1 MGSLFASLGIAGN
14 SLDVLQQAIGVIQNN
29 VTNATTPGYV
39 TQTQELG
46 SRAFNPSQDLL
57 GGVETTGVQSARDI
71 YAEQSVWSASQQS
84 SLATTQSANLDSLQQ
99 IFNVSGTSGIPASLS
114 GLYSAFSA
122 WSADP
127 SDVTA
132 QQGVLTAAQTL
143 ATSFSQT
150 VSQAQQVNTNNNQ
163 QLTASVAQL
172 NTDSAQVATINGQ
185 IRSDP
190 GGANDAGLQAQLYT
204 TLQDMSTLAPVSVHI
219 ESDGTATVLLGGQAP
234 LVMGTTQNNVTISNA
249 PIPAN
254 APFPN
259 GASTTALTIAGFP
272 QQNGDVTS
280 LVNEGAIGAELTFA
294 NTTMPSLLGNSQTQG
309 SLNQLAQTVADRV
322 NTLLKGGQNAA
333 GVAGVALFTYPSTTP
348 PAVPGPTSPTTVAAS
363 LGVASITGSQ
373 LAASTVPIAA
383 STVPPIVAAVP
394 AVANGV
400 ATELAGL
407 VNPTNPLDMLNGFS
421 YTQSYGNIAS
431 DIGQQASSASDN
443 ATTATDILN
452 QATTLRASV
461 SGVSLNDQATQL
473 LQFQQAY
480 QASAQMITVVNTIT
494 QALLTASASWVNGS

>member
-1 MGSLFASLGIAGN
+1 
-14 SLDVLQQAIGVIQNN
+14 
-29 VTNATTPGYV
+29 
-39 TQTQELG
+39 
-46 SRAFNPSQDLL
+46 
-57 GGVETTGVQSARDI
+57 VQSARDI

-84 SLATTQSANLDSLQQ
+84 SMATTQSANLDSLQQ

-122 WSADP
+122 WSASP
-127 SDVTA
+127 SNATA

-163 QLTASVAQL
+163 QLTASVGQL
-172 NTDSAQVATINGQ
+172 NTDSAQVATINGE
-185 IRSDP
+185 IRSSPD
-190 GGANDAGLQAQLYT
+190 GANDAGLQATLYT

-234 LVMGTTQNNVTISNA
+234 LVMGATQNDVKLNLNYTPPQPVPA
-249 PIPAN
+249 PPT
-254 APFPN
+254 PVVEP
-259 GASTTALTIAGFP
+259 TTAQLTVAG
-272 QQNGDVTS
+272 QDITS
-280 LVNEGAIGAELTFA
+280 LVSQGSIGAELSFA
-294 NTTMPSLLGNSQTQG
+294 NTTMPSLLGNGPTQG
-309 SLNQLAQTVADRV
+309 SLNQLAQSVAQRV
-322 NTLLKGGQNAA
+322 NTLLKSGQTSSGA
-333 GVAGVALFTYPSTTP
+333 AGVALFTYG
-348 PAVPGPTSPTTVAAS
+348 AVTATGAPVSPTTVAAS
-363 LGVASITGSQ
+363 LGVANISGSQ
-373 LAASTVPIAA
+373 LAASTVAVPYSAG
-383 STVPPIVAAVP
+383 PPIVAAVP

-443 ATTATDILN
+443 ATTATDVLN

>member
-1 MGSLFASLGIAGN
+1 MPALGIAGN

-84 SLATTQSANLDSLQQ
+84 GLATTQSANLDSLQQ
-99 IFNVSGTSGIPASLS
+99 IFNVSGTSGIPACAERSVFCLLRLERRSVRCYCPARRSDGGANS
-114 GLYSAFSA
+114 GYA
-122 WSADP
+122 
-127 SDVTA
+127 
-132 QQGVLTAAQTL
+132 
-143 ATSFSQT
+143 FSQT
-150 VSQAQQVNTNNNQ
+150 VSQAQQMNTNNNQ

-322 NTLLKGGQNAA
+322 NTLLKGGQTRRRRGRSRLVHVPLDDAA
-333 GVAGVALFTYPSTTP
+333 GRPRPYEPNHRRRFAGGCEHHWIA
-348 PAVPGPTSPTTVAAS
+348 TSGQYCANSRFDSSAYRGRRTCRCERRGHGACRTRQSHKS
-363 LGVASITGSQ
+363 LG
-373 LAASTVPIAA
+373 
-383 STVPPIVAAVP
+383 
-394 AVANGV
+394 
-400 ATELAGL
+400 
-407 VNPTNPLDMLNGFS
+407 
-421 YTQSYGNIAS
+421 Y
-431 DIGQQASSASDN
+431 
-443 ATTATDILN
+443 
-452 QATTLRASV
+452 
-461 SGVSLNDQATQL
+461 
-473 LQFQQAY
+473 
-480 QASAQMITVVNTIT
+480 AQRF
-494 QALLTASASWVNGS
+494 